1 MMTKTP
7 RWLCAVLVVALAFT
21 GPLGALSLPTPADA
35 QTSSTTTA
43 VGSTTY
49 VGYSDRSPDDVEPTD
64 GDRIGAG
71 FMNVVYVPGKAI
83 ICSVGTVASVAML
96 LLTFGTGYHA
106 ARDIWMEGCSGDWLL
121 TGEHLS
127 GKVPLRPEINPAN

>member
-1 MMTKTP
+1 MTKTP

-21 GPLGALSLPTPADA
+21 GPLGALSLPTPAAA
-35 QTSSTTTA
+35 QTSSSMAYTD
-43 VGSTTY
+43 
-49 VGYSDRSPDDVEPTD
+49 DRPPEDLEPTD
-64 GDRIGAG
+64 GDRLGAG

-83 ICSVGTVASVAML
+83 VCSVGTIASVTLM
-96 LLTFGTGYHA
+96 LLTFGWGYHA
-106 ARDIWMEGCSGDWLL
+106 AKNIWMEGCSGDWVL